1 MYIPWDALARRDV
14 VNTAATVMVLPAL
27 SSLMKLVS
35 VTLASILQ
43 VVVMCLAGYILARRG
58 VLDKKTQTVRHAYS
72 PRNSTRWAPA
82 DHFTYPA
89 QRIYSHAFTALL
101 QGRLLAHPGAAHG
114 AGYRAA
120 WVRDSVAGICAER
133 LRHVV
138 GHADPG
144 RPALLCRG
152 LCVLCADAG
161 SITPN
166 SNTLPVALIQS
177 LVGTVPELHWKRNG
191 QDTDTPDDMLGRAL
205 TYLVLFST
213 LGTVQR
219 WSIASNLLA
228 KVSNEAPPPHLH
240 HRTGTG
246 FTDDVTNF
254 LVDDVHRDQLAS
266 ASRISTREPYRDDP
280 SEPLADDRHVHFAPP
295 RTPILRRVIG
305 ALQYAVRVVLNF
317 MTVPLWA
324 AVASF
329 VVALTPPLQ
338 RTVVSMTSLVGA
350 LQQLGGCSIPL
361 TILVLGAYF
370 AAADTGTSTECDSS
384 DDEASESDMPDY
396 SWRTIIAASTAR
408 MILTPLILIPMLA
421 YLCIA
426 SKSKVV
432 DDPVFIAC
440 ACLVIG
446 SPPALTLAQITSQ
459 RGNPNSNVE
468 YLISGTIFVS
478 YIVLTAPTT
487 IGLVMAALAIDEVQ
501 DRFMLLR
508 TLAWPMA

>member
-1 MYIPWDALARRDV
+1 M
-14 VNTAATVMVLPAL
+14 
-27 SSLMKLVS
+27 
-35 VTLASILQ
+35 
-43 VVVMCLAGYILARRG
+43 
-58 VLDKKTQTVRHAYS
+58 
-72 PRNSTRWAPA
+72 
-82 DHFTYPA
+82 
-89 QRIYSHAFTALL
+89 
-101 QGRLLAHPGAAHG
+101 
-114 AGYRAA
+114 
-120 WVRDSVAGICAER
+120 
-133 LRHVV
+133 
-138 GHADPG
+138 GHADPRG
-144 RPALLCRG
+144 PALLCRG
-152 LCVLCADAG
+152 LCVPCTDPG

-228 KVSNEAPPPHLH
+228 KVSNEAPPHLH
-240 HRTGTG
+240 QRTGTG
-246 FTDDVTNF
+246 FTDDVTDF

-266 ASRISTREPYRDDP
+266 ASQISAEEPYRDDP
-280 SEPLADDRHVHFAPP
+280 TAPPSDDRRVHFAPP
-295 RTPILRRVIG
+295 RASILRRVGG
-305 ALQYAVRVVLNF
+305 ALRYVVRVVLDF

-370 AAADTGTSTECDSS
+370 AADMGATPEREPS
-384 DDEASESDMPDY
+384 DDEVSESDTPDY

-408 MILTPLILIPMLA
+408 MILTPLILILMLA

-508 TLAWPMA
+508 TLAWPTA

>member
-1 MYIPWDALARRDV
+1 M
-14 VNTAATVMVLPAL
+14 
-27 SSLMKLVS
+27 
-35 VTLASILQ
+35 
-43 VVVMCLAGYILARRG
+43 
-58 VLDKKTQTVRHAYS
+58 
-72 PRNSTRWAPA
+72 
-82 DHFTYPA
+82 
-89 QRIYSHAFTALL
+89 
-101 QGRLLAHPGAAHG
+101 
-114 AGYRAA
+114 
-120 WVRDSVAGICAER
+120 
-133 LRHVV
+133 
-138 GHADPG
+138 
-144 RPALLCRG
+144 
-152 LCVLCADAG
+152 
-161 SITPN
+161 
-166 SNTLPVALIQS
+166 
-177 LVGTVPELHWKRNG
+177 PELHWKRNG

-246 FTDDVTNF
+246 FTDDVTDF

-266 ASRISTREPYRDDP
+266 ASQISTREPYRDDP

-295 RTPILRRVIG
+295 RTPVLRRMIG

-487 IGLVMAALAIDEVQ
+487 VGLVMAALAIDEVQ

>member
-14 VNTAATVMVLPAL
+14 MNTAATVMVLPAL
-27 SSLMKLVS
+27 SSLMNLVS

-58 VLDKKTQTVRHAYS
+58 VLDKKTQTKLNKLNVS
-72 PRNSTRWAPA
+72 ILT
-82 DHFTYPA
+82 
-89 QRIYSHAFTALL
+89 
-101 QGRLLAHPGAAHG
+101 
-114 AGYRAA
+114 
-120 WVRDSVAGICAER
+120 
-133 LRHVV
+133 
-138 GHADPG
+138 
-144 RPALLCRG
+144 PALLFSKVAFSLTPERLTELAIVPLG
-152 LCVLCADAG
+152 FVIVSLVSALS

-228 KVSNEAPPPHLH
+228 KVSNEAPPHLH
-240 HRTGTG
+240 QRTGTG
-246 FTDDVTNF
+246 FTDDVTDF
-254 LVDDVHRDQLAS
+254 LVDDVHRDHLAT
-266 ASRISTREPYRDDP
+266 ASQISEHEPYRDDP
-280 SEPLADDRHVHFAPP
+280 AAPQSEDRHVHFAPP
-295 RTPILRRVIG
+295 RASILRRVG
-305 ALQYAVRVVLNF
+305 GVLRHVVRVVLEF

-329 VVALTPPLQ
+329 IVALTPPLQ
-338 RTVVSMTSLVGA
+338 RTIVSMTSLVGA

-370 AAADTGTSTECDSS
+370 SADIGATPEQEPS
-384 DDEASESDMPDY
+384 DDGASDSDTPDY

-408 MILTPLILIPMLA
+408 MILTPLILVPMLA

-426 SKSKVV
+426 SRSNVV

-487 IGLVMAALAIDEVQ
+487 VGLVMAALAIDEVQ

-508 TLAWPMA
+508 TLAWPTA